1 MSRRVSRS
9 IRLTDP
15 VNGSPPSPPIAGQAD
30 HAIVSTQ
37 ATVTP
42 ALTPSSV
49 RAIRSRRCDDVN
61 GDVMTF
67 RRAAV
72 VASLAAACVPL
83 GARAAVAQS
92 GSPAVVELRIDGVV
106 DPFVADHVEGGI
118 ADAADDGA
126 AAVLLTLDTPG
137 GLDSSMRQ
145 ITQAILNAEIPVI
158 GYVSPEGARAASA
171 GTFILLSTNVAAM
184 APATNVGAAQP
195 VGLSGAVASEKAV
208 NDAAKYIVSIAEAR
222 GRNAEWAESAVRD
235 AESASAEEALRLDVI
250 DLIAPDVP
258 TLLADVSGMTV
269 EVSGEPVTL
278 ELTDATVT
286 EDPMG
291 FLAGF
296 FHALLDPNLAF
307 VFFWLGLAFI
317 VAEFFIPGGIV
328 GTLGVLMF
336 VASLVALGML
346 PVQLIGVVLLVAS
359 LVFFVLELM
368 HPGVGLPAI
377 AGVVCLVL
385 GGLFLFD
392 TSVPGVSVSPLVIVP
407 VAIFAAVFFLI
418 VVRAAMRLRHRTSTT
433 RDEQLIG
440 LEGVV
445 LQDLHPT
452 GVVQVAS
459 EHWTAEAVRGT
470 PRKGDHVRVVQMEG
484 LKLKVEPTEAP
495 AAATAEGERGGRQA

>member
-1 MSRRVSRS
+1 MRRLVSLS
-9 IRLTDP
+9 I
-15 VNGSPPSPPIAGQAD
+15 
-30 HAIVSTQ
+30 
-37 ATVTP
+37 
-42 ALTPSSV
+42 
-49 RAIRSRRCDDVN
+49 
-61 GDVMTF
+61 
-67 RRAAV
+67 
-72 VASLAAACVPL
+72 LAASISALWAAPAW
-83 GARAAVAQS
+83 ARSDTPV
-92 GSPAVVELRIDGVV
+92 VVELRIDGVV

-118 ADAADDGA
+118 ASAADQGA

-145 ITQAILNAEIPVI
+145 ITQAILNAHVPVI
-158 GYVSPEGARAASA
+158 GYVSPQGARAASA
-171 GTFILLSTNVAAM
+171 GTFILLSTNIAAM

-208 NDAAKYIVSIAEAR
+208 NDAAEYIVSIAETR
-222 GRNAEWAESAVRD
+222 DRNAVWAESAVRE
-235 AESASAEEALRLDVI
+235 AESVSAEEALRLGVI

-269 EVSGEPVTL
+269 DVAGEPVTL
-278 ELTDATVT
+278 DLTGATVT
-286 EDPMG
+286 EDTMG
-291 FLAGF
+291 FFAGF
-296 FHALLDPNLAF
+296 LHSLLDPNLAF

-346 PVQLIGVVLLVAS
+346 PVQLIGVVLLAAS
-359 LVFFVLELM
+359 LVFFVLELL

-407 VAIFAAVFFLI
+407 VAVFAAVFFLI
-418 VVRAAMRLRHRTSTT
+418 VIRAAMRLRHRKSIT
-433 RDEQLIG
+433 RDEQLVG
-440 LEGVV
+440 LEGIV
-445 LQDLHPT
+445 LRDLHPT

-459 EHWTAEAVRGT
+459 EHWTAESVRGI
-470 PRKGDHVRVVQMEG
+470 PRKGERVRVVQVEG
-484 LKLKVEPTEAP
+484 LTLKVEPTEAP
-495 AAATAEGERGGRQA
+495 ATATPEGQRGGRQP